1 MMTNGIYP
9 KKYPH
14 GKPIKP
20 TQAEINALLR
30 TDFGSFVLKS
40 FKVLHPNTPLREN
53 WHIFSIIHQVKLLLD
68 GKIKKLAINVPPRS
82 LKSFI
87 ISVCLPAFLLGRNP
101 SMSIMVVSHNQKLA
115 SELADQFRKLISSKF
130 YRQTFPHMRNG
141 GQKDTELNFKT
152 TEGGQRIALS
162 MEMGVTGLGADLIII
177 DDPIDASDANNQA
190 ACQKINDR
198 ISKVLFTRVNNPAK
212 TPILLVMQRLS
223 EYDTTA
229 HVLEQSGW
237 ETLILPAIADKT
249 LEFPIGPE
257 NMHTFR
263 QGDLLHPSRL
273 TRKFLD
279 EKKLEMGE
287 AAFMAQYMQA
297 PVPQGAGLI
306 DISWFRRYDKA
317 PVHYLNYTFM
327 SIDPAS
333 GIKGGSF
340 TVIQFYK
347 MRFGILFMT
356 HCFWGRW
363 PLPQLVDKI
372 FAVRNQHGI
381 QGIVLEHAGYGIAV
395 CEAVF
400 ARMEQSDRAGN
411 YHVIHPKTSK
421 EDRMQQAMIEVKN
434 KNIILPQSAKWLEG
448 FFDEVRA
455 FPAGRYNDQVDAFS
469 QAVRFYTTFLR
480 YRFGKPDEEQK
491 RRFIVR

>member
-1 MMTNGIYP
+1 MSEVVYP
-9 KKYPH
+9 KANPH
-14 GKPIKP
+14 GTPIKP
-20 TQAEINALLR
+20 TQAEINALFR
-30 TDFGSFVLKS
+30 ADFRSFVLKS

-53 WHIFSIIHQVKLLLD
+53 WHIFSIIHQVQLLLD
-68 GKIKKLAINVPPRS
+68 GKIKKLVINVPPRS

-87 ISVCLPAFLLGRNP
+87 ISVCLPAFLLGGNP

-177 DDPIDASDANNQA
+177 DDPIDASEANNQA

-249 LEFPIGPE
+249 LEIPIGPE

-273 TRKFLD
+273 TRKFLN

-287 AAFMAQYMQA
+287 ASFMAQYMQA

-306 DISWFRRYDKA
+306 DISQFRLYDKA
-317 PVHYLNYTFM
+317 PVHYLDYTFM
-327 SIDPAS
+327 SIDPAP
-333 GIKGGSF
+333 GTNGGSYS
-340 TVIQFYK
+340 VIQLFK

-356 HCFWGRW
+356 HSIRGRW
-363 PLPQLVDKI
+363 PLPRLVDII
-372 FAVRNQHGI
+372 FAVRKQNSLTGI
-381 QGIVLEHAGYGIAV
+381 FIESNGFGKAV
-395 CEAVF
+395 YQSVGAQ
-400 ARMEQSDRAGN
+400 METHDRAVN
-411 YHVIHPKTSK
+411 CIYYNPKTSK
-421 EDRMQQAMIEVKN
+421 EDRMQQAMIEVKKGN
-434 KNIILPQSAKWLEG
+434 VILPQSAKWLEG

-469 QAVRFYTTFLR
+469 QAVLFYSTRLR

-491 RRFIVR
+491 CTFIVR